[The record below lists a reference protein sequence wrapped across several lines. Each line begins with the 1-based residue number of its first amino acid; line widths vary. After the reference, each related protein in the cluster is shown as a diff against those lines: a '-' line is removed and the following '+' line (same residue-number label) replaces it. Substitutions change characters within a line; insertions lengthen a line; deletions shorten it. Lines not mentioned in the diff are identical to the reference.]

1 MNFELILENC
11 MNGAIRLV
19 VIERKGEEG
28 IRSVRDIY
36 ETEIDWQGA
45 PRFFGG
51 VADLLETEGTVT
63 IHNKDIDFGRAKRW
77 AAKMSKVI
85 ETLSKEG
92 RYN

>member
-28 IRSVRDIY
+28 VRSVRDIY
-36 ETEIDWQGA
+36 EGDIANGGT
-45 PRFFGG
+45 PRFFGWA
-51 VADLLETEGTVT
+51 ADLLETEGTVT
-63 IHNKDIDFGRAKRW
+63 IRNENIDYGRAKRW
-77 AAKMSKVI
+77 GAKMAKI
-85 ETLSKEG
+85 IQTLEKEG

>member
-28 IRSVRDIY
+28 VRSVRDIY
-36 ETEIDWQGA
+36 ETEIDWRGA
-45 PRFFGG
+45 PNFFGG

-63 IHNKDIDFGRAKRW
+63 VRNENIDYGRAKRW
-77 AAKMSKVI
+77 AAKMSKI
-85 ETLSKEG
+85 INTLSKEG